1 MALFLLIIGAIV
13 LIFPAVFCLF
23 VGGVISALGAMA
35 LLVWG
40 YLFGIGLMEYI
51 HWKREKDEEES
62 T

>member
-23 VGGVISALGAMA
+23 VISALGAMA